1 MMKVFEKHQ
10 ISSKSTIAIIAPL
23 NDNTSYEHIITLM
36 ATFMIDAKLVLFAN
50 DDKHD
55 ATDLTNEQLLETIK
69 RCAVT
74 NLVVISN
81 RDRSILN
88 EQRLYHLR
96 EQFKSHF
103 SVWFGE
109 KDRQQQSIHGSMNG
123 NIRYCMLDICLPKDF
138 GRSNLDN
145 SRIDQFNREHETRKK
160 ETHVIVAKFKATTIS
175 KIYMIDDYAI
185 FSQLIY
191 ATLPGCGFEWNMN
204 DIILSMN
211 GMFSWVSVL
220 ELLIVMSV
228 GAQIIINTT
237 HIRDSC
243 ICLDQMVKLVN
254 QYNVSTCLM
263 DSCYLIDLLKWPSM
277 VRMNSL
283 VKILY
288 FGKPFHKNMINDLQN
303 RFEQIQTCR
312 FVLYSLESSGFGAI
326 QLMNRQG
333 SLSYMNSWPLVQV
346 KLIDW
351 HSNETIASDDQYGRP
366 GHLYIRCPFASR
378 IVWQQ
383 PQQLSD
389 ESYSQEF
396 DWILTD
402 FIGFYDSEGHLQII
416 DRSDNF
422 IMIHGKRFSK
432 TLIETIIMAMPS
444 VRRTTVQ
451 PIEAG
456 SILPILVTLIPDA
469 QCSQE
474 EIQKQLECH
483 LGENAIEFRFEII
496 KEE

>member
-1 MMKVFEKHQ
+1 MAF
-10 ISSKSTIAIIAPL
+10 IFNALAIHNNL
-23 NDNTSYEHIITLM
+23 
-36 ATFMIDAKLVLFAN
+36 
-50 DDKHD
+50 
-55 ATDLTNEQLLETIK
+55 EQLLETIK

-263 DSCYLIDLLKWPSM
+263 DS
-277 VRMNSL
+277 
-283 VKILY
+283 
-288 FGKPFHKNMINDLQN
+288 
-303 RFEQIQTCR
+303 
-312 FVLYSLESSGFGAI
+312 YSLESSGFGAI